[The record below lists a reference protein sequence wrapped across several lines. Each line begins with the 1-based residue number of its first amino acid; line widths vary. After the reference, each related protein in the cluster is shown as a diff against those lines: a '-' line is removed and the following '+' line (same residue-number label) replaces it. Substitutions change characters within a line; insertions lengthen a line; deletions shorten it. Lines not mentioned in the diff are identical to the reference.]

1 MRKLV
6 EHGPTGHIGLG
17 IFGAVLGI
25 IGNQVVAR
33 YKMVNGK
40 RIHSATLVA
49 DACTRGLTRCP
60 LRERSP
66 GWSQPRPVPGG
77 VTRWRA

>member
-66 GWSQPRPVPGG
+66 GWSQPRPVSGG